1 MAPEVEPDPNLIAL
15 GGPEGTL
22 GMVMGAMNR
31 GWHYGA
37 CQKKKKKKKKEKVS
51 DGRDGG
57 CVAYAASPLMERN
70 QNFPAD
76 TRLTERPCNFQ
87 RVSAIAHYY
96 QSLTRFQRTDQR
108 LSVAQIP
115 LERPHPRSTP

>member
-37 CQKKKKKKKKEKVS
+37 CQKKRRRKKKKK
-51 DGRDGG
+51 
-57 CVAYAASPLMERN
+57 
-70 QNFPAD
+70 
-76 TRLTERPCNFQ
+76 
-87 RVSAIAHYY
+87 Y
-96 QSLTRFQRTDQR
+96 QMVEMVDALHMRQ
-108 LSVAQIP
+108 VP
-115 LERPHPRSTP
+115 